1 MAAHAM
7 RYPRRRRWPARLLG
21 LLATAAFLG
30 SGVLIAYWVMPQ
42 KDTPAVHSP
51 RSKAAVKKHRVK
63 HKPTLTKAQLT
74 ARKAAVAKVTA
85 DGYEPV
91 GLASWRPR
99 SELQVLV
106 GRNDSG
112 AMRAFF
118 FTGSTFVGYDDA
130 DTSNHVRVIRAGD
143 SRVTLGY
150 RLSTGDSEK
159 VEFDWS
165 DGTLQHALPV
175 PPSSIR

>member
-7 RYPRRRRWPARLLG
+7 RYHRRRRWPSRMLG

-30 SGVLIAYWVMPQ
+30 SGVLIASWVMPQ
-42 KDTPAVHSP
+42 KDEPAAPARQS
-51 RSKAAVKKHRVK
+51 AAGKKPKKVKPK
-63 HKPTLTKAQLT
+63 LTKAQLKL
-74 ARKAAVAKVTA
+74 RKAAVAKLA
-85 DGYEPV
+85 DDGYEPV
-91 GLASWRPR
+91 ALASWRPR
-99 SELQVLV
+99 SELKVLV

-118 FTGSTFVGYDDA
+118 FNGSTFVGYDDPA
-130 DTSNHVRVIRAGD
+130 TSNHVRVVRAGD
-143 SRVTLGY
+143 AKVTLAY
-150 RLSTGDSEK
+150 RVSTGGAER